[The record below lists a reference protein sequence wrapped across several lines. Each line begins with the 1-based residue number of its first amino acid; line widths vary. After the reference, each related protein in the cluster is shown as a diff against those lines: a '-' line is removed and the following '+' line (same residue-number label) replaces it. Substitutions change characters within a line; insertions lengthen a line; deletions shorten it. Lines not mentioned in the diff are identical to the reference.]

1 VTTQQDRWIDDLMGR
16 MNLDQKIG
24 QLLVFGFCGPV
35 ITPDVIEMLQ
45 KYQIGG
51 LRISQKFR
59 AMTLFND
66 VKPGT
71 QPCEQILRS
80 MHTPTGKNRDY
91 AYIHSPVGCSAQ
103 EYARSLNQLRDY
115 AMDRPL
121 GIPIHLTIDQEGSA
135 SDDLLSDQR
144 LFPHP
149 MGYAA
154 AQDPDLAYRA
164 ALCIGKQARAIGA
177 NMIHSP
183 VLDVNTNPRN
193 PEIGTRAF
201 SNDPRI
207 VTEYAL
213 AMMRGFRETGL
224 AATGKHFPGRGHS
237 STDAHWSLPS
247 VDLDE
252 DTLRKVHIWP
262 YKQLIAA
269 GLDAVM
275 IAQSSY
281 PALGTGDIPAAVCSR
296 IVTDLLRGEIGFEGV
311 ITTDNMMMG
320 GVLEKYEMSEAI
332 IQCLQAGCDLILT
345 RDETP
350 LRLKIIQSLHDAVKD
365 GRLTES
371 RIDESVQRILRMR
384 WNMGLADNGGKVDAE
399 KAGQPFH
406 DPVVMATAVEAAEKT
421 VLRLRDQQSLMPL
434 KTGQRVL
441 LVEQIFPTHSFA
453 NNMYSHPGL
462 LWEQMCQFS
471 DNVASVEIPYVPT
484 AKDVERVM
492 RRVHEA
498 EVLVM
503 TNYYY
508 HKAASSITDLVRQV
522 RKRSKPVVVVT
533 STPYQFGAPE
543 DFPTVIVCFNPG
555 GPENLRAVAKVLYG
569 KLEPTASLS
578 IVVEKAEK
586 DEDVTCFTQPVE
598 L

>member
-1 VTTQQDRWIDDLMGR
+1 MKKQRDNWVNNILGK

-24 QLLVFGFCGPV
+24 QVLVFGFCGPV
-35 ITPDVIEMLQ
+35 ITPDIIEMIK

-59 AMTLFND
+59 TMTIFND

-71 QPCEQILRS
+71 KPCEDILRS
-80 MHTPTGKNRDY
+80 MHTPSGKNRDC
-91 AYIHSPVGCSAQ
+91 AYIHSPIGCSAQ
-103 EYARSLNQLRDY
+103 EYARSLNELRDY
-115 AMDRPL
+115 AIDRPL

-149 MGYAA
+149 MGYVAA
-154 AQDPDLAYRA
+154 HDPELAYRS
-164 ALCIGKQARAIGA
+164 ALCIGKQARAIGV

-183 VLDVNTNPRN
+183 VLDVNTNPCN
-193 PEIGTRAF
+193 PEIGTRSF
-201 SNDPRI
+201 SNDPQI
-207 VTEYAL
+207 VIKYAL

-224 AATGKHFPGRGHS
+224 AATGKHFPGRGQS
-237 STDAHWSLPS
+237 CADAHWTLPT
-247 VDLDE
+247 VDVDE
-252 DTLRKVHIWP
+252 ETLRNVHIWP
-262 YKQLIAA
+262 YRRLIEA

-281 PALGTGDIPAAVCSR
+281 PALGTADRPASVCR
-296 IVTDLLRGEIGFEGV
+296 QIVTDLLRGELGFEGV

-320 GVLEKYEMSEAI
+320 GILEKYEMSDAI
-332 IQCLQAGCDLILT
+332 IRCLQAGCDLILT

-350 LRLKIIQSLHDAVKD
+350 LRLKIIQSLHDAVKEK
-365 GRLTES
+365 RLTES
-371 RIDESVQRILRMR
+371 RLDESVQRILRMR

-399 KAGQPFH
+399 KAGQLFH
-406 DPVVMATAVEAAEKT
+406 DPVVTATTIEAAEKT
-421 VLRLRDQQSLMPL
+421 VLRLRDQESLIPIRADQ
-434 KTGQRVL
+434 KVL

-471 DNVASVEIPYVPT
+471 DHVASVEIPYVPA

-508 HKAASSITDLVRQV
+508 HKAASSITDLVRLVQ
-522 RKRSKPVVVVT
+522 KSSKPVVVVT
-533 STPYQFGAPE
+533 NTPYKFGAPG

-555 GPENLRAVAKVLYG
+555 GPENLRAVAEVLYG
-569 KLEPTASLS
+569 RLKPTASLS
-578 IVVEKAEK
+578 IAVENTEK
-586 DEDVTCFTQPVE
+586 SESITCRTQPVE